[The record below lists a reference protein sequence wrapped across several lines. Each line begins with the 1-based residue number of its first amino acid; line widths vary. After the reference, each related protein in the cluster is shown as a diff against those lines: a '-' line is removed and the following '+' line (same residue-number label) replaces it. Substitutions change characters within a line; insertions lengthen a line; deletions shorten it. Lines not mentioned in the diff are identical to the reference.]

1 MRRRRASGRAGLP
14 AALLALTL
22 GGGAALAQNV
32 PLDDPPGALPFPL
45 ATVNGAAVIE
55 NSRAARALRETER
68 DLRERVEAE
77 NTRVQAELEAEE
89 RDLLRL
95 RETLPSADFEVRTAA
110 FDRRVR
116 AERRLAQER
125 GALLLAFVQDARGAL
140 VSALPRVLEQVRRE
154 AGAAM
159 LLDAGAVLAVDPALD
174 LTAYAISRY
183 DAELGG
189 VRFDPPAAL
198 IDPAAVPPDL
208 DRDLD
213 LDSDS
218 GEAPRGEPDD
228 DPGRDPD
235 RDPAVRPDGAASP
248 APSDP

>member
-1 MRRRRASGRAGLP
+1 MRRRGAFGRARRLP

-32 PLDDPPGALPFPL
+32 PLDDPSGPLPFPL

-89 RDLLRL
+89 RELLRL
-95 RETLPSADFEVRTAA
+95 RDDLPSAEFEARTAA

-140 VSALPRVLEQVRRE
+140 VSALPRVLEQVRRD

-159 LLDAGAVLAVDPALD
+159 LLDAGAVLAVDPSLD
-174 LTAYAISRY
+174 LTAYAIARY

-198 IDPAAVPPDL
+198 IDPATVPPDL
-208 DRDLD
+208 DPDADPDADEGPARDPEDD
-213 LDSDS
+213 L
-218 GEAPRGEPDD
+218 APGLAPASPPDD
-228 DPGRDPD
+228 AG
-235 RDPAVRPDGAASP
+235 SP